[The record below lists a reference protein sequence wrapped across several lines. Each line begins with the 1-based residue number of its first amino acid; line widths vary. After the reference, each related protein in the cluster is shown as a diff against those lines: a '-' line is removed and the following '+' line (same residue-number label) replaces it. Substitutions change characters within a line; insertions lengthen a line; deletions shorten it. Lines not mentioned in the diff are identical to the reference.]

1 MPRILLIDDDD
12 IAREFLASLL
22 RDGGHQVFELPS
34 PIGATRAILNNAI
47 DVVVLDIFMPQMDG
61 DKSAKMLRENPR
73 LSGIAIVLVSSCDPV
88 QLEEIAARVR
98 ANAVVS
104 KADAREKLVA
114 TVNRLGRTSN
124 RPASAGRLTAPR
136 EPGKLS

>member
-22 RDGGHQVFELPS
+22 RDAGFQVFELPS

-61 DKSAKMLRENPR
+61 DKSAKMLRDNPR
-73 LSGIAIVLVSSCDPV
+73 FTGIAIVLVSSCDPT
-88 QLEEIAARVR
+88 QLDEIAARVR

-114 TVNRLGRTSN
+114 TVKRLGRISN
-124 RPASAGRLTAPR
+124 RPGPPERHTAPR